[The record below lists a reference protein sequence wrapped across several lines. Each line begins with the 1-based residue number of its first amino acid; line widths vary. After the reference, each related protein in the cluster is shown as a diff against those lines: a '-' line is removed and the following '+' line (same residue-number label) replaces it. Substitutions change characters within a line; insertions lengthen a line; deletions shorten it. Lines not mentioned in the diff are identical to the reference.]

1 MAKHIGVV
9 IFQNGDR
16 RFFIYNAF
24 NDTAWPELFTTRPLA
39 ESAWDAHRDGRY
51 DPFAIDRTAT
61 TDSEPVAL
69 YSWDDM
75 PDEGREPDFFTTA
88 SRLASVITGPITL
101 EDALQDAPA
110 PQKPAEF
117 HLSID
122 VTGSALDRAGAQRL
136 QGAEVIWG
144 GPPMSTY
151 LDPDRKW
158 RLAGFPIVPAI
169 TSQRLS
175 PMPVEPDATQL
186 LGLPDTTTRKEP

>member
-39 ESAWDAHRDGRY
+39 EAAWEAHGDARY

-75 PDEGREPDFFTTA
+75 PDKGREPDFFTTA
-88 SRLASVITGPITL
+88 SRLASAITGPIRL
-101 EDALQDAPA
+101 EDAMQDEPQ
-110 PQKPAEF
+110 PQKPADF
-117 HLSID
+117 RHSID
-122 VTGSALDRAGAQRL
+122 ITGSALRAGAEL
-136 QGAEVIWG
+136 QGAEVIWDSS
-144 GPPMSTY
+144 PCATY
-151 LDPDRKW
+151 IDPDRK
-158 RLAGFPIVPAI
+158 RRIAGFTIVPAI
-169 TSQRLS
+169 ISQRLS
-175 PMPVEPDATQL
+175 PTPVDRADAQL
-186 LGLPDTTTRKEP
+186 LGQADITITDKDS